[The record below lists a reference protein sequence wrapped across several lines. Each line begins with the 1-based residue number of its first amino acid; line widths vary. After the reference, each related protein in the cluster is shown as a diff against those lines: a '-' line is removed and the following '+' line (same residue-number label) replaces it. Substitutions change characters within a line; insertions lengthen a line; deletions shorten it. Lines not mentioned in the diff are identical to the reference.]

1 MMYCIKRSQMPV
13 NKALG
18 LKGFV
23 MKFQATCHDF
33 SQLFASFL
41 VAL

>member
-1 MMYCIKRSQMPV
+1 MMYCIKRSQVPV

-18 LKGFV
+18 FV
-23 MKFQATCHDF
+23 MKFQVTCHDF